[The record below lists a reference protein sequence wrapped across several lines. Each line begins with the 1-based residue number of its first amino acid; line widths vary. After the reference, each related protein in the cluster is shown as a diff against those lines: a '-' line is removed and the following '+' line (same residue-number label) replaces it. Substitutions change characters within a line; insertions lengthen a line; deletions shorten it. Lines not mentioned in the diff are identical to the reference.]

1 MYKLSNSNSNTI
13 IRMRD
18 FAQIPTDPDNM
29 DYQEYLAWLAD
40 GNTPLPADPPP
51 PPPPPPG
58 PSVEER
64 LEATEA
70 LIDMILEA
78 GEEITNG

>member
-1 MYKLSNSNSNTI
+1 
-13 IRMRD
+13 MRD
-18 FAQIPTDPDNM
+18 YAQIPLDPDNM

-40 GNTPLPADPPP
+40 GNTPAPADPSPVL
-51 PPPPPPG
+51 PPPG
-58 PSVEER
+58 PTTEER
-64 LEATEA
+64 LEAAEA

>member
-1 MYKLSNSNSNTI
+1 MFKLSNSISNTI

-18 FAQIPTDPDNM
+18 YAQIPTDPDNT

-51 PPPPPPG
+51 PPPPPG

-64 LEATEA
+64 LEAAEA
-70 LIDMILEA
+70 LIDMMLEA
-78 GEEITNG
+78 GGEANNG

>member
-1 MYKLSNSNSNTI
+1 MFKLSNSISNTI

-18 FAQIPTDPDNM
+18 YAQIPTDPDNI

-40 GNTPLPADPPP
+40 GNTPLPADLPL
-51 PPPPPPG
+51 PPPPPG

-64 LEATEA
+64 LEAAEA

>member
-29 DYQEYLAWLAD
+29 DYQEYLAWLAA
-40 GNTPLPADPPP
+40 GNTPQPADPPP
-51 PPPPPPG
+51 ILPPPG
-58 PSVEER
+58 PTTEER
-64 LEATEA
+64 LEAAEQ
-70 LIDMILEA
+70 LIDMLLEDA
-78 GEEITNG
+78 NG